1 MSVIVRVKVTKKSQ
15 NRHWNKKAED
25 TEYPTNHT
33 IDMQVVYTSDPNHP
47 NYNFS
52 TQSGGTAFQL
62 CTINEEA
69 AKQFELEG
77 EYDVV
82 FNKVQ

>member
-15 NRHWNKKAED
+15 NRHWNKNEKG
-25 TEYPTNHT
+25 EYPTNHT
-33 IDMQVVYTSDPNHP
+33 IDMQVVYSGDPTHP
-47 NYNFS
+47 NYEFS

-69 AKQFELEG
+69 EEQFELEG

-82 FNKVQ
+82 ISPIQK